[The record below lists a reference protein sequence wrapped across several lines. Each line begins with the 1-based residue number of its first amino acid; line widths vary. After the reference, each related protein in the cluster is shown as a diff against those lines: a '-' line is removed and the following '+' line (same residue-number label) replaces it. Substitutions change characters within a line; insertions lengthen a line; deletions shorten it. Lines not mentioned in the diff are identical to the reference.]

1 MKMVVAYVERD
12 RVDPIREELLK
23 LGFLSLSI
31 LDASGSFP
39 EPVVSGQYRGVEIE
53 QHTRPKARLECVAG
67 DDQASIALESILAHG
82 GERTFAFAVPVEQVS
97 QSDTVKADEA
107 PVQAGSAP

>member
-12 RVDPIREELLK
+12 RADPIREELLK

-39 EPVVSGQYRGVEIE
+39 EPEVAGRYRGVEIE
-53 QHTRPKARLECVAG
+53 QHTRPKSRLECVAG
-67 DDQASIALESILAHG
+67 DDQASIAIESILEHG

-97 QSDTVKADEA
+97 QSETVKADEA
-107 PVQAGSAP
+107 PVQAG